1 MPTKSED
8 DRWGDVC
15 CQVVESARRD
25 FGRTDDPQDDVGWR
39 QSQVAMWPS
48 GQALHAYAL
57 YWAIG
62 FSSKGLYLLILQ
74 WTYVRKVDVA
84 NGLFQDSI
92 YTRSG

>member
-8 DRWGDVC
+8 DRWGDVL

-25 FGRTDDPQDDVGWR
+25 FGRADDPQDDVGWQ

-48 GQALHAYAL
+48 GQGLHAYAL
-57 YWAIG
+57 YWAVG

-74 WTYVRKVDVA
+74 WMYV
-84 NGLFQDSI
+84 Q
-92 YTRSG
+92 